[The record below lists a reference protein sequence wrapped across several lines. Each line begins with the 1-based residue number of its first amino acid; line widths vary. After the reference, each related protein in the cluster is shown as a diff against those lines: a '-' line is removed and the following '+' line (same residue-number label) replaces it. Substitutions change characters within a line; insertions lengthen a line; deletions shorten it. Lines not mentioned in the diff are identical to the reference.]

1 MATISIGRGG
11 APGTFIYESGIASQT
26 GTASFNTV
34 YMLVEAPNEAS
45 TFVFPF
51 NAPIFVGSLNEYE
64 NLIGGIP
71 TSGAELDSYYAVK
84 SFFQQANIGD
94 LRVIRVG
101 TPSTIVQVGFN
112 PSANKDNGVSAPT
125 PLLRNDKV
133 YIKLEI
139 NGIRLGDVTPS
150 GAWLGVP
157 VTIPVDYVA
166 EDVSNNLK
174 ISNAISDAVAEAIK
188 ANADISSGIYVRE
201 NRSGIPCEECSSL
214 HLANR
219 VFNGPVEIIN
229 SSDVVGNQFV
239 LASSGYSLS
248 NVSFSE
254 VSVYD
259 WIQCVQTSLDGASL
273 PKGYLIAPA
282 AFKKYKKADRVNLG
296 KTMEEVCSVI
306 KWVALVDCGP
316 FNVTDISEYSLY
328 EDHNPADGFL
338 PSGKYL
344 ISNAIFEW
352 ISSNP
357 LLFTSANY
365 KEDSAL
371 LSANVSLSNGQRVA
385 LKDDRRIN
393 IGLGA
398 NTLGDYLI
406 LDESW
411 PSNLNSGELVFV
423 EAFDT
428 TPAPT
433 LPLYTDVYTGIYNQP
448 LSGPFYLI
456 GQDVDPTLEAN
467 QIRLATSKVR
477 ALGNI
482 SVDLQ
487 TAGTPQGGGLIT
499 LTYDN
504 PAWQLDVEIDS
515 KVSSLIESKGASF
528 NSLHL
533 PGSLQKPTSQYD
545 FKATVRQLTNPSL
558 SIFKGGISLSYFN
571 STNVNTTSGTITI
584 PSHGY
589 ATGDMVNLYSLPSA
603 SAPGGLSSF
612 ASYYVIRID
621 NNSLQLATTLAN
633 ANAGISIPLTS
644 TGTDS
649 ATVKSPSGGSA
660 QSVLTTGG
668 DCLIFSSEH
677 DIKTADK
684 VYFNANI
691 LSQNAE
697 LVFQGSTENSVTT
710 YFSNQ
715 VDRNFFTLA
724 NSSSN
729 LAAGAFVDYPAAS
742 IGTTAPRLLYKKLG
756 VTLDGGTFTESGL
769 IRFIRGRKY
778 QLDATLSVFLVK
790 DEANVQVVSGE
801 TDPYGALYSTDIS
814 TDLRLSYS
822 DSPIALPVFRVSS
835 TDINTVDGEFTIT
848 GHGYQTGD
856 SVVIDTAPEAILAT
870 GLENAVSY
878 YIIKIDN
885 NTVKLATSETNAV
898 AGVAVSVSDIGTDNA
913 FGIEFFVSSTSSPFT
928 FQYTEDFESLPLTS
942 ASDFSGEN
950 NFYCVPLTT
959 GVQANASVEN
969 VYLHLVV
976 ENGSSQSTLYG
987 GFTDIRFI
995 EPQSTVP
1002 STLWNFKAITSN
1014 ELVSEALRGL
1024 NSGGVPQIKVLE
1036 AGVDSHA
1043 RLQSD
1048 CESYST
1054 TAGFLAYYA
1063 PYIRNDVGVFIAPSP
1078 FVAGLAIRRYRDETA
1093 GFRLPPAGTKYSL
1106 AGARGVQISITTAQ
1120 QEISNRIGLNALRQL
1135 PGYSTVDP
1143 LTGEVFG
1150 PVFVWG
1156 SRTRVNRA
1164 NDTQALY
1171 QFVNTR
1177 VILNVIYGSLQNALD
1192 GQIFS
1197 IIDGQSVTFNQI
1209 NTLISNILYNNFYI
1223 PGALFG
1229 ETPADAYQVI
1239 VDERINPPNQI
1250 EQGVVNAKVFVVPV
1264 PTLERIEIDLIRVNV
1279 GATQSTLVDLGLQ

>member
-11 APGTFIYESGIASQT
+11 APGTFIYESGIASQA

-34 YMLVEAPNEAS
+34 YMLVEAPDEAS

-51 NAPIFVGSLNEYE
+51 NTPLFVGSLNEYE

-133 YIKLEI
+133 YIKLEV

-166 EDVSNNLK
+166 GSVDNNLK
-174 ISNAISDAVAEAIK
+174 ISNAIVNAVSEAIK
-188 ANADISSGIYVRE
+188 ANADISSGIYIRE
-201 NRSGIPCEECSSL
+201 IKTGIPCAECSSL

-229 SSDVVGNQFV
+229 YSDVTGNQFL
-239 LASSGYSLS
+239 LASSGYSIDT
-248 NVSFSE
+248 VSFSE

-296 KTMEEVCSVI
+296 QTMEEVCSVI
-306 KWVALVDCGP
+306 KWMALVDCGP
-316 FNVTDISEYSLY
+316 FNVTDISEYNLF
-328 EDHNPADGFL
+328 EDHNPADGFF

-344 ISNAIFEW
+344 VSNAIFEW

-371 LSANVSLSNGQRVA
+371 LSANRNLANGQRLA

-393 IGLGA
+393 VGVGA
-398 NTLGDYLI
+398 NTSGNYLI
-406 LDESW
+406 LEENW
-411 PSNLNSGELVFV
+411 PSNLRSGELAFI
-423 EAFDT
+423 EAFDA
-428 TPAPT
+428 TPVPT
-433 LPLYTDVYTGIYNQP
+433 LPLYTDVYTDTYNQS

-456 GQDVDPTLEAN
+456 AKDVDPTLEAN

-482 SVDLQ
+482 SIDLL

-504 PAWQLDVEIDS
+504 PAWELEVEIDS
-515 KVSSLIESKGASF
+515 KVSSLVESKGASF

-533 PGSLQKPTSQYD
+533 PGSLQKPTVEFD

-571 STNVNTTSGTITI
+571 STNVNTSTGTFTI
-584 PSHGY
+584 PNHGY
-589 ATGDMVNLYSLPSA
+589 ATGDMVNYYSLPSA
-603 SAPGGLSSF
+603 AAPGGLSSF
-612 ASYYVIRID
+612 ATYYVIRID
-621 NNSLQLATTLAN
+621 NNSLKLATTLAN
-633 ANAGISIPLTS
+633 ANAGTSITLTT

-649 ATVKSPSGGSA
+649 STVKSPSGGSA

-677 DIKTADK
+677 DIKTADR

-691 LSQNAE
+691 LSQNSDI
-697 LVFQGSTENSVTT
+697 VFRGSTETSVTT
-710 YFSNQ
+710 YFANL

-729 LAAGAFVDYPAAS
+729 LAAGAFIDYPVS
-742 IGTTAPRLLYKKLG
+742 NIGTTASRLVYKKLG

-778 QLDATLSVFLVK
+778 QLDATLAVFLVK
-790 DEANVQVVSGE
+790 DEANVSVVSGE
-801 TDPYGALYSTDIS
+801 GNPYGTAYTADIS

-822 DSPIALPVFRVSS
+822 ESPVALPVFRVAAE
-835 TDINTVDGEFTIT
+835 DVNDGDGEFTIT

-856 SVVIDTAPEAILAT
+856 SVIIDVAPDAILAD
-870 GLENAVSY
+870 GLENSVVY
-878 YIIKIDN
+878 YIIKVDN
-885 NTVKLATSETNAV
+885 NTVQMATSVANAV
-898 AGVAVSVSDIGTDNA
+898 AGNAISLGDAGTNNS

-928 FQYTEDFESLPLTS
+928 FQYTEDFESVPLNS
-942 ASDFSGEN
+942 ASDFAGEN

-959 GVQANASVEN
+959 GIQANASVDN

-976 ENGSSQSTLYG
+976 ESGSSQSTMYG
-987 GFTDIRFI
+987 GFTDIQFV
-995 EPQSTVP
+995 EPSSTVP
-1002 STLWNFKAITSN
+1002 STLWNFRAITSDD
-1014 ELVSEALRGL
+1014 LVSEALRGL

-1063 PYIRNDVGVFIAPSP
+1063 PYVKNDVGVFVAPSP
-1078 FVAGLAIRRYRDETA
+1078 FVTGLAIRRYRDEAA

-1106 AGARGVQISITTAQ
+1106 AGARGVQIPITTAQ
-1120 QEISNRIGLNALRQL
+1120 QDISNRIGLNALRQL
-1135 PGYSTVDP
+1135 PGYSTIDP

-1164 NDTQALY
+1164 NATQALY

-1197 IIDGQSVTFNQI
+1197 IVDGQSVTFNQI
-1209 NTLISNILYNNFYI
+1209 NTLITNVLYNNFYI

-1229 ETPADAYQVI
+1229 ETPADAFQVV
-1239 VDERINPPNQI
+1239 VDERVNPPNQI
-1250 EQGVVNAKVFVVPV
+1250 EQGVINAKVFVVPV

-1279 GATQSTLVDLGLQ
+1279 GAAQSTLVDLGLQ